1 MNFLKNILSTLVA
14 LLLFSI
20 VGILI
25 VIGTIGALSEK
36 QPVVVEA
43 NSILHLK
50 LNKPISEQEV
60 DNPFDKIGIFSGEES
75 SIGLIKLK
83 KAILN
88 AETDDNIKGIYLE
101 LNYFMG
107 GMSTLEEVRT
117 ALAHFKT
124 SGKFIVAYS
133 EYLTE
138 GAYYL
143 ASVADAVYLNP
154 EGELELNGLN
164 ANVTFYKG
172 LFDKLGIEVQV
183 FRVGDF
189 KSAVEPFI
197 RKDLSEENALQLSA
211 MLNDLNNTM
220 LSSISASRNIDL
232 DTMKGISKSME
243 VRDASDALKLK
254 LIDGLLY
261 EDEVL
266 AILEEKTA
274 TNDLT
279 LITYGKYKDSFSTY
293 KISKNEIAV
302 IVADGDI
309 VSGKGDAKSIGSEKF
324 AKQIREAR
332 EDDDVKAIV
341 MRINSPGGS
350 YLASDVMWREI
361 SLAAKRKPVIASMS
375 NYAASG
381 GYYLAMACDTIV
393 AQPNTITGSIG
404 IFGMLFN
411 LEGLLND
418 KLGITNDEVSTGDY
432 SGMLTVSRGLT
443 DAEKSIIQNSVERNY
458 ETFVAKAAQGR
469 GMTVDEIKA
478 IASGRVWTG
487 NQAKQNGLVD
497 ILGSFD
503 DAISIAAEKAGVTLD
518 YKVKYYPEQK
528 EFFERLLE
536 DISGE
541 TSAKMLK
548 TELGDLY
555 PYFEKTKRLKDLRGV
570 QARLPFE
577 LEIN

>member
-20 VGILI
+20 VGLLLI
-25 VIGTIGALSEK
+25 IGTIGALSEK
-36 QPVVVEA
+36 PPVVVEA
-43 NSILHLK
+43 NSILHLD
-50 LNKPISEQEV
+50 LNKSISEQEV

-107 GMSTLEEVRT
+107 GMSTLEEVRA

-124 SGKFIVAYS
+124 SGKFIIAYS
-133 EYLTE
+133 EYFTE

-172 LFDKLGIEVQV
+172 LFDKLGIEVQI

-197 RKDLSEENALQLSA
+197 RKDLSKENALQLNA

-220 LSSISASRNIDL
+220 LTSISTSRNIEL
-232 DTMKGISKSME
+232 ETLKGISKTME
-243 VRDASDALKLK
+243 VRDASDALKLN

-261 EDEVL
+261 KDEVL
-266 AILEEKTA
+266 SILEEKTA
-274 TNDLT
+274 TNELKF
-279 LITYGKYKDSFSTY
+279 ITYNKYKDSFSTY
-293 KISKNEIAV
+293 KTSKNEVAV
-302 IVADGDI
+302 IVADGEI
-309 VSGKGDAKSIGSEKF
+309 VSGKGDTKSIGSEKF
-324 AKQIREAR
+324 AEQIREAR
-332 EDDDVKAIV
+332 EDDNVKAIV

-361 SLAAKRKPVIASMS
+361 SLAAKKKPVIASMS

-418 KLGITNDEVSTGDY
+418 KLGITNDDVSTGEY

-555 PYFEKTKRLKDLRGV
+555 PYFEKTKHLKDLRGV